1 MKKLIIFACS
11 LMMAGVSASAQDVLI
26 TQEGDVKKVYDVEV
40 GPSTVFYKEAD
51 KADAPTLRIKKA
63 DVIMIKRKD
72 GTKYDLGN
80 GNNVVNNSQAAQSP
94 QTQAADPVAT
104 SVSAEAQRLNE
115 EAIRRVNDYNP
126 KYQGDDTDDRCKRLL
141 CLLGYG
147 KDSQIINDDIEIEC
161 VTGALDFIKFKKG
174 MKEGVSNGAAKSDV
188 PFSDF
193 ASWSYANP
201 GIKLRVK
208 NKSGKTLYLDLGN
221 TFIMRKGVAMA
232 YYVPSSTSTSNSS
245 SSGMGVNLGAVA
257 GAVGVGGALG
267 TLASGIGV
275 GGSSTSATVNTTYS
289 QRVISVPPMSV
300 KELDV
305 QLMFPN
311 VETYCDGFGI
321 QDYAAPNFYFLP
333 EFSFATKEG
342 GYYNNGET
350 HNFSEETSPV
360 KFGFFVS
367 YSDEENCQNEKK
379 LAFNLYLRQIIGFNK
394 KLSDVYIGASL
405 LPKTIPDYKNYPCF
419 VGAVIEGGTAK
430 RLPKNSKFKRG
441 DK

>member
-1 MKKLIIFACS
+1 
-11 LMMAGVSASAQDVLI
+11 
-26 TQEGDVKKVYDVEV
+26 
-40 GPSTVFYKEAD
+40 
-51 KADAPTLRIKKA
+51 
-63 DVIMIKRKD
+63 
-72 GTKYDLGN
+72 
-80 GNNVVNNSQAAQSP
+80 
-94 QTQAADPVAT
+94 
-104 SVSAEAQRLNE
+104 
-115 EAIRRVNDYNP
+115 
-126 KYQGDDTDDRCKRLL
+126 
-141 CLLGYG
+141 
-147 KDSQIINDDIEIEC
+147 
-161 VTGALDFIKFKKG
+161 

-193 ASWSYANP
+193 ASKSYANP

-333 EFSFATKEG
+333 EFSFATKESG
-342 GYYNNGET
+342 NYNNGET

-367 YSDEENCQNEKK
+367 YSDTENCQNEKK
-379 LAFNLYLRQIIGFNK
+379 LAFNLYLRQIIGFDK
-394 KLSDVYIGASL
+394 KVSDMYAGASL
-405 LPKTIPDYKNYPCF
+405 LPKVIPDYKNYPCF
-419 VGAVIEGGTAK
+419 VGAVIEGGTVK

>member
-11 LMMAGVSASAQDVLI
+11 LMAGISASAQDVLI
-26 TQEGDVKKVYDVEV
+26 TQEGDVKNVYDVEV

-80 GNNVVNNSQAAQSP
+80 GNNVVNNSQTAQSP
-94 QTQAADPVAT
+94 QTQAAAPVAT

-126 KYQGDDTDDRCKRLL
+126 KYLGDDTDDRCKRLL

-161 VTGALDFIKFKKG
+161 VTGALDFRKFKKG

-321 QDYAAPNFYFLP
+321 QDCGAPNSYLLP
-333 EFSFATKEG
+333 EFSFATKESG
-342 GYYNNGET
+342 NYNNGET

-367 YSDEENCQNEKK
+367 YSDTENCQNEKK
-379 LAFNLYLRQIIGFNK
+379 LAFNLYLRQIIGFDK
-394 KLSDVYIGASL
+394 KFSDMYIGASL
-405 LPKTIPDYKNYPCF
+405 LPKVIPDYKNYPCF
-419 VGAVIEGGTAK
+419 VGAVIEGGPDK

>member
-11 LMMAGVSASAQDVLI
+11 FLMAGVSASAQDVLI

-94 QTQAADPVAT
+94 QTQAAAPVAT
-104 SVSAEAQRLNE
+104 SVSAEAQRQNE

-193 ASWSYANP
+193 ASKSYANP

-333 EFSFATKEG
+333 EFSFATKESG
-342 GYYNNGET
+342 NYNNGET

-367 YSDEENCQNEKK
+367 YSDTENCQNEKK
-379 LAFNLYLRQIIGFNK
+379 LAFNLYLRQIIGFDK
-394 KLSDVYIGASL
+394 KLQDGYAGASL
-405 LPKTIPDYKNYPCF
+405 LPKVIPDYKNYPCF
-419 VGAVIEGGTAK
+419 VGAVIEGGTVK